1 MTDTPI
7 EVLNKYSK
15 QIDELAE
22 NAEIEAELDA
32 EKEIRSKNTRIVGIS
47 TIALSLMGVV
57 YFLVQGGSNPQELDP
72 AILEASR
79 PVAEEA
85 ALAPEMKDAGLL
97 PEEIVQEEII
107 QTEPVKEI
115 PALPEPARSVLKESN
130 SSAGQVTK
138 ASLTTDNAKPVI
150 RKARRAPSR
159 TPVLAKVAPIPTPA
173 TAAKKPSEK
182 VWSIQVGAFLIED
195 NANKFA
201 KTLQK
206 KGFKSELKNKLTTSQ
221 QYVVL
226 AGVFP
231 TEEQAV
237 DLMKSLA
244 EKGYSPNLKKME
256 TGDYGVSLGQFHS
269 KSSADNLKSDLE
281 TKGFTASIPRLPAK
295 QTTYTVQVAGYDSIQ
310 KAKKD
315 KLKLAGLG
323 FKNSFIH

>member
-57 YFLVQGGSNPQELDP
+57 YFLVQGGNNPQELDP

-85 ALAPEMKDAGLL
+85 ALAPELINAENAQ
-97 PEEIVQEEII
+97 EEIVQEEII
-107 QTEPVKEI
+107 QTEPVKEE
-115 PALPEPARSVLKESN
+115 PALPEPTRSVLKESKSN
-130 SSAGQVTK
+130 AGQITK
-138 ASLTTDNAKPVI
+138 TSLTTDNSKPVI
-150 RKARRAPSR
+150 RKARRATSR
-159 TPVLAKVAPIPTPA
+159 TPVLAKVASIPTA
-173 TAAKKPSEK
+173 STTKKKSGK
-182 VWSIQVGAFLIED
+182 VWDIQVGAFLIED

-201 KTLQK
+201 KTLQD

-226 AGVFP
+226 SGVFP

-237 DLMKSLA
+237 GLMKSLA

-281 TKGFTASIPRLPAK
+281 KKGFTASIPRLPVK
-295 QTTYTVQVAGYDSIQ
+295 QTTYTVQVAGYDSVQ

-315 KLKLAGLG
+315 KLKLANLG

>member
-57 YFLVQGGSNPQELDP
+57 YFLVQGGNNTQELDP

-79 PVAEEA
+79 SVAEEA
-85 ALAPEMKDAGLL
+85 VLAPELTNAEIAQ
-97 PEEIVQEEII
+97 EEILQEEVIQPVQEE
-107 QTEPVKEI
+107 PVV
-115 PALPEPARSVLKESN
+115 PEPTRSVLKESDSN
-130 SSAGQVTK
+130 AGQVTK
-138 ASLTTDNAKPVI
+138 TSLTTDNSKPVI

-159 TPVLAKVAPIPTPA
+159 TPVLAKVASVPA
-173 TAAKKPSEK
+173 VKKKSEK
-182 VWSIQVGAFLIED
+182 VWAIQVGAFLIED

-201 KTLQK
+201 KSLQD
-206 KGFKSELKNKLTTSQ
+206 KGFKSELKNKLTTGQ

-226 AGVFP
+226 GGVFP

-237 DLMKSLA
+237 GLMKSLA

-269 KSSADNLKSDLE
+269 KSSAENLKSDLE
-281 TKGFTASIPRLPAK
+281 KKGFTASIPRMPVK
-295 QTTYTVQVAGYDSIQ
+295 QTTYTVQVAGYDSVQ

-315 KLKLAGLG
+315 KVKLAGLG